1 MLSDNYSHKDPR
13 MELSPL
19 KDTLRIAL
27 VGDYNA
33 EVIAHQAIPLAIDDA
48 AAVLELTADYDWIA
62 TPELT
67 SPEDLVGYDAIWLVP
82 ASPYKNTEAA
92 FIAARY
98 ARENSVPFLGTCGG
112 FQHALIEYARNV
124 LGWADA
130 AHAETDSE
138 GRMVIAPLT
147 CSLVEK
153 TDAIELRP
161 NTLIAK
167 AYGKLEIEEGYHCN
181 YGVSPEFALALESG
195 DMRVTGWDDQ
205 GDIRAVELITHPFF
219 VGTLFQHERG
229 ALAGR
234 PVPLVHAMLRS
245 ARG

>member
-1 MLSDNYSHKDPR
+1 
-13 MELSPL
+13 MELSPV

-27 VGDYNA
+27 VGDYNHD
-33 EVIAHQAIPLAIDDA
+33 VLAHQAIPLAIDDA
-48 AAVLELTADYDWIA
+48 AAVLDITADYDWLA
-62 TPELT
+62 TTELT
-67 SPEDLVGYDAIWLVP
+67 SPEDLVGYDALWLVP

-124 LGWADA
+124 LGWEDA
-130 AHAETDSE
+130 AHAETDTE

-147 CSLVEK
+147 CSLVEVAD
-153 TDAIELRP
+153 TIELRA

-167 AYGKLEIEEGYHCN
+167 AYGQEAIEEGYHCN
-181 YGVSPEFALALESG
+181 YGVSPEFAQELEKG
-195 DMRVTGWDDQ
+195 DMRVTGWDAQ
-205 GDIRAVELITHPFF
+205 GEIRAVELVTHPFF
-219 VGTLFQHERG
+219 VATLFQHERA

-234 PVPLVHAMLRS
+234 PAPLVRALLR
-245 ARG
+245 AAQNY

>member
-1 MLSDNYSHKDPR
+1 
-13 MELSPL
+13 MELSPV
-19 KDTLRIAL
+19 KTTLRIAL
-27 VGDYNA
+27 VGDYNPD
-33 EVIAHQAIPLAIDDA
+33 VIAHQAIPLAIDDA
-48 AAVLELTADYDWIA
+48 AAVLELTADYDWLA

-98 ARENSVPFLGTCGG
+98 ARENSIPFLGTCGG

-124 LGWADA
+124 LGWHDA
-130 AHAETDSE
+130 GHAETDTDTE

-153 TDAIELRP
+153 TDAIELRN

-167 AYGKLEIEEGYHCN
+167 AYGKPEIQEGYHCN
-181 YGVSPEFALALESG
+181 YGVSPEFADQLERG
-195 DMRVTGWDDQ
+195 DMRVTGWDEQ
-205 GDIRAVELITHPFF
+205 GEIRAAELVTHPFF
-219 VGTLFQHERG
+219 VLTLFQHERA
-229 ALAGR
+229 ALQGR
-234 PVPLVHAMLRS
+234 PVVLVQAMMR
-245 ARG
+245 AAQG

>member
-1 MLSDNYSHKDPR
+1 
-13 MELSPL
+13 MELSAL

-27 VGDYNA
+27 VGDYNHD
-33 EVIAHQAIPLAIDDA
+33 VPAHQAIPLAIDDA
-48 AAVLELTADYDWIA
+48 AAVLDITADYDWLA
-62 TPELT
+62 TTELT

-82 ASPYKNTEAA
+82 ASPYKNADAA

-124 LGWADA
+124 LGWQDA
-130 AHAETDSE
+130 AHAETDTV

-147 CSLVEK
+147 SSLVEVAD
-153 TDAIELRP
+153 TIELRA

-167 AYGKLEIEEGYHCN
+167 AYGQEEIEEEYRCN
-181 YGVSPEFALALESG
+181 YGVSPEFAQELEKG
-195 DMRVTGWDDQ
+195 DMRVTGWDAQ
-205 GDIRAVELITHPFF
+205 GEIRAIELVTHPFF
-219 VGTLFQHERG
+219 VATLFQHERA

-234 PVPLVHAMLRS
+234 PAPLVQALLRAAQS
-245 ARG
+245 Y